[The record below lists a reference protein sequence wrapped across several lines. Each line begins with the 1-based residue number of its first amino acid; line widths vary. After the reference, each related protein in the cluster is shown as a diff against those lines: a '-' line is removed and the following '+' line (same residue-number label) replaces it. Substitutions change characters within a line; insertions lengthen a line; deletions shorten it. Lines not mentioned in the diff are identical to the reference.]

1 MRKLIALSLVIVATL
16 VACNST
22 PKKTAKDKT
31 AETTEKSACCATE
44 KKDACC
50 SKAKQETSS
59 DCTTCPKAGTSS
71 CCSKTTEKKTS
82 CCSTK
87 ESKVTAYYFHNTR
100 RCATCKA
107 VETVAT
113 EALKADNICLKS
125 INLEEAE
132 GKSLAGTLKVS
143 GQTLLIV
150 AGEKQEN
157 LTNFAFLNARSNP
170 ELLKTKIKA
179 TVKELNK

>member
-44 KKDACC
+44 KKD
-50 SKAKQETSS
+50 
-59 DCTTCPKAGTSS
+59 D
-71 CCSKTTEKKTS
+71 S

-87 ESKVTAYYFHNTR
+87 EGKVTAYYFHNTR

-107 VETVAT
+107 VEVVAT

-132 GKSLAGTLKVS
+132 GKSLAATLKVS

-170 ELLKTKIKA
+170 ELLKIKIKA
-179 TVKELNK
+179 AVKELNK